1 MTTIINTQGEVRPAV
16 TSVVHDRTATYPRVP
31 EPEAR
36 AKRIAAEAAR
46 WLQFATDRTTM
57 KAAVPTAKALDSAC
71 FSVAARASG
80 FAVPSKLVGVREHQ
94 RALWR
99 LVRDGYRTFDRLDAD
114 TLTTDGVR
122 VLYGDTPLGEVQPK
136 HVPWV
141 RPLVSFGLTVHLGRV
156 TGPEVDGRTLGVNVV
171 FGHVGPALAEALGTE
186 AASGDGA
193 SGKASSVFPA
203 PALSR
208 LRASSGDGAQGD
220 GASGR
225 LRLVV
230 PPPAAVAAADPF
242 DVVLFRDI
250 DGTARAS
257 VPHVVR
263 HSPTGV
269 EWGYDGSG
277 PADLA
282 RSVLLAITDE
292 ATAERLY
299 QSYKA
304 DVVAHVPFSGGVLR
318 AAAVRLWVARQD
330 AGTAA

>member
-156 TGPEVDGRTLGVNVV
+156 TGHEVDGRTLGVNVV
-171 FGHVGPALAEALGTE
+171 FGH
-186 AASGDGA
+186 DGA
-193 SGKASSVFPA
+193 SGRASSVFPA
-203 PALSR
+203 PALPR
-208 LRASSGDGAQGD
+208 HSSGDGAQGD